1 MNKVDFKALLVSTH
15 ENICRLTAGK
25 GEEYSSSDDQL
36 ASFKR
41 YGVRAGLHPLKVWS
55 VLYCKHADSID
66 SFVKRAS
73 KTGSMYFG
81 TSEPIEGR
89 IDDAI
94 LYLILLKALI
104 KDSSVMTKGA
114 TISAAEAQKGWAGPA
129 FIDED
134 EFKAPV
140 PVVKTPPPAYYPKVE
155 GGSSVTAK
163 PPHHAIEI
171 EKTPVGLRIDYSGI
185 SNPLVSNETPPV
197 RET

>member
-134 EFKAPV
+134 EFKVPV
-140 PVVKTPPPAYYPKVE
+140 PQPAAPFPFPFPPP
-155 GGSSVTAK
+155 
-163 PPHHAIEI
+163 PP
-171 EKTPVGLRIDYSGI
+171 PPPPPLPPSVGLRIDYSGI
-185 SNPLVSNETPPV
+185 SNPLVSNETPPK
-197 RET
+197 REI